1 MLRRI
6 TGTATVA
13 AGGKFRNP
21 LALCMLGV
29 TLTLAG
35 CVSPDRVST
44 DPADTPK
51 WDAGLSSS
59 STPPPIAS
67 PPTAADFVVGV
78 VVTQQKCYGSAGCN
92 YRYTINPQYISAK
105 PLPDKTTV
113 IFKVTGGDQDQVG
126 NFTIDADGTATFDRE
141 TGISGPEGA
150 DLRATVTQV
159 LPGR

>member
-1 MLRRI
+1 MLRTTIRA
-6 TGTATVA
+6 TLVATLLTAA
-13 AGGKFRNP
+13 
-21 LALCMLGV
+21 
-29 TLTLAG
+29 LTLAG

-44 DPADTPK
+44 NPTDTPM
-51 WDAGLSSS
+51 WGAGLTSS
-59 STPPPIAS
+59 STPSPIAS
-67 PPTAADFVVGV
+67 PPTAADFVIDV

-92 YRYTINPQYISAK
+92 YRYTINPQYVSAK

-150 DLRATVTQV
+150 DLQATVTQV

>member
-1 MLRRI
+1 MLRKITGKAIAAAGNKHRI
-6 TGTATVA
+6 T
-13 AGGKFRNP
+13 
-21 LALCMLGV
+21 LALCIFGT
-29 TLTLAG
+29 TLALAG

-44 DPADTPK
+44 NPTDTPK
-51 WDAGLSSS
+51 WGAGLSSS
-59 STPPPIAS
+59 STPS
-67 PPTAADFVVGV
+67 PAAPSPTAADFVIGV

-113 IFKVTGGDQDQVG
+113 VFKVTGGDQDQVG

-141 TGISGPEGA
+141 TGITGPEGA
-150 DLRATVTQV
+150 DLQATVTQI